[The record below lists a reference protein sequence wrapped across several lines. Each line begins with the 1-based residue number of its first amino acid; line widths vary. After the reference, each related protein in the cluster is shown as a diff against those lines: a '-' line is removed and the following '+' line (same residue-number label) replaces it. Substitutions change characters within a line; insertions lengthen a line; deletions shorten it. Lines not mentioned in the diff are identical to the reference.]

1 VDEYTFKKVPYSP
14 DLSYKLQF
22 DIEVVRSDWA
32 GEIPFGLGDYRLT
45 WDAGSINGA
54 LGWGVIY
61 SNGDEGYGALAWYA
75 SDTER
80 GRVSPGEYGF
90 IYHDP
95 SNPDIG
101 VGLGVVFRNTLIYD
115 RSTQSLMWEVE
126 RLSDGKVMVNDW
138 KTDVGIFTG
147 IDRLFSG
154 SVGVQYGGGTGEAW
168 IDNVAL
174 YAVPEPGSILL
185 LAFGASI
192 VRRRRAR

>member
-1 VDEYTFKKVPYSP
+1 MVQYTEGTEPGRVPEDEY
-14 DLSYKLQF
+14 
-22 DIEVVRSDWA
+22 E
-32 GEIPFGLGDYRLT
+32 
-45 WDAGSINGA
+45 
-54 LGWGVIY
+54 
-61 SNGDEGYGALAWYA
+61 
-75 SDTER
+75 
-80 GRVSPGEYGF
+80 F

-95 SNPDIG
+95 ANPDIG

-126 RLSDGKVMVNDW
+126 RLSDGKVMLNAW
-138 KTDVGIFTG
+138 KTDVGIFMG
-147 IDRLFSG
+147 IDRIYCG